1 MSNTCEYCKGVFASK
16 NILSQHQKKARYCLD
31 IQLKINPETKIDNIP
46 CQYCGKNFMRNRD
59 KNMHESICKH
69 NKSKDPLFAEYE
81 NKLKEKDTECEIK
94 LKEKDTEC
102 EIKLKEKDT
111 EYEKKLKEKD
121 TEYEKKL
128 KEKDAE
134 INELKIKIINSK
146 LESEISK
153 KEIYKD
159 LHDNSRN
166 IIDKMATQPKNVSNN
181 NILNNI
187 PTLNI
192 NQEHLSQAA
201 DNGFTRELFLQGQAG
216 VAQFFLGYMKDVNNG
231 VVPFVVSDKSR
242 EILKYKDK
250 NQEIV
255 TDTKG
260 NKLTQLAFNAV
271 KTLNQK
277 HYDSFYSSSSNINNS
292 DDEEDE
298 DTESDIKQELAD
310 KCFISI
316 KKLPKDNTVF
326 RKKIIEGCN

>member
-1 MSNTCEYCKGVFASK
+1 MICEYCNSEFSTKSS
-16 NILSQHQKKARYCLD
+16 LTLHQKKAKYCLD
-31 IQLKINPETKIDNIP
+31 IQIKLNPEIVIEILL
-46 CQYCGKNFMRNRD
+46 CQFCNKEFTRKAD
-59 KNMHESICKH
+59 KNNHEIICM
-69 NKSKDPLFAEYE
+69 NKNSLMYNKLKEKDKEYEMKLKEKDKEIIKLKEEYE
-81 NKLKEKDTECEIK
+81 NKLKEKDK
-94 LKEKDTEC
+94 
-102 EIKLKEKDT
+102 
-111 EYEKKLKEKD
+111 
-121 TEYEKKL
+121 
-128 KEKDAE
+128 E
-134 INELKIKIINSK
+134 INSIK

-153 KEIYKD
+153 KEIYKE
-159 LHDNSRN
+159 LHESSKNCVE
-166 IIDKMATQPKNVSNN
+166 KMATQPKNISNN

-277 HYDSFYSSSSNINNS
+277 HYDSFYSSSSSCSNNS
-292 DDEEDE
+292 DDEQEDE
-298 DTESDIKQELAD
+298 ESDIKQELAD

-326 RKKIIEGCN
+326 RKKIIEGCS